1 MLKDVAVR
9 PDRGI
14 ALVIGRVAD
23 RVVVGQRKRLWPMW
37 LRWPVTRSLP
47 SARDQLFELDPVLAV
62 MVRGPR

>member
-9 PDRGI
+9 PDGGI
-14 ALVIGRVAD
+14 ALAIGRVAD
-23 RVVVGQRKRLWPMW
+23 RVMRQRKPLWPMW

-47 SARDQLFELDPVLAV
+47 STRDQLFELDPVLAV